1 MSSRRGFVTAETKV
15 LELPGGGWIE
25 AKTRLN
31 HGETQRLRFNSWGR
45 TAIKMDGETTQAPEM
60 ELDMARAQRERL
72 LVWLVDW
79 GLVDE
84 RDKPVRI
91 TAAAIDNLDP
101 MVAEEIDAALTAHIE
116 EMEAAKNE

>member
-1 MSSRRGFVTAETKV
+1 MGVRRGDYSPRLK
-15 LELPGGGWIE
+15 WIE
-25 AKTRLN
+25 VKTRLN
-31 HGETQRLRFNSWGR
+31 HGEVQRLRFNSWGR
-45 TAIKMDGETTQAPEM
+45 TAIKMDGDTAQAPEM
-60 ELDMARAQRERL
+60 ELDMARAQRERV

-101 MVAEEIDAALTAHIE
+101 QVAEEIDAVLTAHIE
-116 EMEAAKNE
+116 EMEAVKNE